1 MEGYK
6 EEKIVFKLELSI
18 KEFSSITVAIQE
30 YLGILEKDP
39 SMNNDAI
46 NDYKKLKDDFVLV
59 WNKRAR

>member
-39 SMNNDAI
+39 SINNNTI
-46 NDYKKLKDDFVLV
+46 NNYKKLKDDFVLV